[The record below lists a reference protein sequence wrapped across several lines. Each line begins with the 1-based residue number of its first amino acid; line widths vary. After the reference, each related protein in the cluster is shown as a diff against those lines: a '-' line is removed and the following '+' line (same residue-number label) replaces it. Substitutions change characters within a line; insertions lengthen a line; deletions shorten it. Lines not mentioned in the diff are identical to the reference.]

1 MNPRGRYVVLEGID
15 GAGKTGLA
23 EAIVPLL
30 VQRGHSVSRFREPT
44 DAYLRAQAAR
54 RLKDDP
60 FGAALCF
67 TVDRSILRPEVE
79 RALAGGEVVVQD
91 RSFYSNLAY
100 QGPLLERNDWRELER
115 VERAL
120 AIEPDLVVYLDVPV
134 ELARRRISG
143 RGRHDLFEGADYL
156 EKVRSTYE
164 ALFRPPRWVRVDAS
178 GSPEETTARSS
189 SALIAAGL

>member
-1 MNPRGRYVVLEGID
+1 MNVRGRYVVLEGID

-23 EAIVPLL
+23 EGLVPLL
-30 VQRGHSVSRFREPT
+30 LQRGHSVSRFREPT

-79 RALAGGEVVVQD
+79 RSLADGEVVVQD

-100 QGPLLERNDWRELER
+100 QAPLLGENDWKELER
-115 VERAL
+115 IERSL
-120 AIEPDLVVYLDVPV
+120 AIEPDHVVYLDVSV
-134 ELARRRISG
+134 EHARRRITH
-143 RGRHDLFEGADYL
+143 RGRHDTFEDAAYL
-156 EKVRSTYE
+156 EKVRATYE
-164 ALFRPPRWVRVDAS
+164 RLFSAPRWLRVDAS
-178 GSPEETTARSS
+178 GRRPTRWPAPWRP
-189 SALIAAGL
+189 